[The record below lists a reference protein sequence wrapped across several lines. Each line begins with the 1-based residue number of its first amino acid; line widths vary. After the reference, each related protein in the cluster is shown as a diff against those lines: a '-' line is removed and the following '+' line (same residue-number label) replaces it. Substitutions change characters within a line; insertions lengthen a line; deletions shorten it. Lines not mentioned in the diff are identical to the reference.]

1 MLEHWQG
8 KVMRIRCSLLHV
20 ATALLLLGSS
30 AGSAAF
36 GAQSDPAPAPQQ
48 ADLQQQLIA
57 ADHALFNAT
66 AGPRPDVEKYQQML
80 APDYVD
86 IEFGTVHSRKE
97 DIDQVRVMRDFSID
111 YKNPHAVVLSPTS
124 GYVLADVRYSGVI
137 NGGGIQNHVL
147 STTVYSLEQG
157 KWLAHLQMSQPYAA
171 ASKSTAAVP
180 DSDPTLFAL
189 RALAS
194 QVEAQVHVPGYPA
207 FAPPKVMLDAG
218 VSVSYFSYGD
228 QTVHEAQFADLPAP
242 MQGIWNQWA
251 AYTTDQPT
259 GKALFDDMFHR
270 FFFVHELGHWMASQV
285 IAGLPNSEMSVVAKN
300 EAGHMWER
308 EVAANRIAVAW
319 YREHDPQYLA
329 KLVRDFRSIQAH
341 LPNPVPAGIDKKTYF
356 TDNYQKLG
364 ADPMA
369 YGWYQLQMVL
379 VVYDEPVRSFQQVL
393 DALPKNRYE

>member
-1 MLEHWQG
+1 M
-8 KVMRIRCSLLHV
+8 KIKRSLLHV
-20 ATALLLLGSS
+20 ATALVLF
-30 AGSAAF
+30 APAARSVAF
-36 GAQSDPAPAPQQ
+36 AAPSDLAPAPQQ

-57 ADHALFNAT
+57 TDRALFDVT
-66 AGPRPDVEKYQQML
+66 TGPRPDVEKYQQML

-86 IEFGTVHSRKE
+86 IEFGTIHSRQE

-111 YKNPHAVVLSPTS
+111 YKNPKAVVLSPTS
-124 GYVLADVRYSGVI
+124 GYVLADVRYSGVV
-137 NGGGIQNHVL
+137 NGAGIQNHVL
-147 STTVYSLEQG
+147 STTVYSFERGQ
-157 KWLAHLQMSQPYAA
+157 WLAHLQMMEPVTATP
-171 ASKSTAAVP
+171 KSTAAVP
-180 DSDPTLFAL
+180 DSDPTLVAL

-194 QVEAQVHVPGYPA
+194 QVEAQVHIPGYPA

-218 VSVSYFSYGD
+218 MGVSYFSYGD
-228 QTVHEAQFADLPAP
+228 QTVHEAQLADLPAP

-285 IAGLPNSEMSVVAKN
+285 IAGLPNGEMSVIAKN

-319 YREHDPQYLA
+319 YRERDPQYLA

-364 ADPMA
+364 ADPLA

-379 VVYDEPVRSFQQVL
+379 IAYDEPARSFQQVL